1 MEDNSELVAYLL
13 IKMKNGDEYH
23 LYHSWHE
30 VEINERG
37 IIFNPNA
44 IGKEFN
50 WKNVE
55 SIKIVNRLEIQN
67 HNNKI
72 LMEQLFNKKPGER

>member
-1 MEDNSELVAYLL
+1 MEDNSEQVAYLL

-30 VEINERG
+30 IYITNKSISVTPNSLG
-37 IIFNPNA
+37 KIIAWEDVQF
-44 IGKEFN
+44 IR
-50 WKNVE
+50 
-55 SIKIVNRLEIQN
+55 IINRLEIQN

-72 LMEQLFNKKPGER
+72 LMEQLLNKKPGER